1 MTMQMGMFYEQSLPV
16 NFLELK
22 ISFNEIVISSA
33 SKMPKTIL
41 VTNSRNLNRVQQV
54 PVIKHSSK
62 LCR

>member
-33 SKMPKTIL
+33 SKMPQTIL
-41 VTNSRNLNRVQQV
+41 VTNSRKSVW
-54 PVIKHSSK
+54 II
-62 LCR
+62 

>member
-22 ISFNEIVISSA
+22 ISFNEIVKIISSA

-41 VTNSRNLNRVQQV
+41 VTNSRKSVW
-54 PVIKHSSK
+54 II
-62 LCR
+62 